1 MLVQGAA
8 CAAAVD
14 YRQGDASKQ
23 PAQTGAVKV
32 DKASPAAEKTL
43 KNGDVAAKAAN
54 AKAADGSVRK

>member
-32 DKASPAAEKTL
+32 DKAPPAAEKTL
-43 KNGDVAAKAAN
+43 KNGKVADKAAN